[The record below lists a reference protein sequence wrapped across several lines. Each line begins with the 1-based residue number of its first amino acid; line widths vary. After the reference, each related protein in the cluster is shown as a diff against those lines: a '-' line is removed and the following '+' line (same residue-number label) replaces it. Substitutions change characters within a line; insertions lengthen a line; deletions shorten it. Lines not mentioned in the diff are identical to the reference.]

1 MLMDPFLGS
10 ALISA
15 GAGLVSG
22 IGSSL
27 FGAKKSRQAEDRAF
41 ERNKELMKMQNDFN
55 VNMWQKQNAY
65 NSPSNQLQ
73 LLKQAGVNPA
83 VSDFFGGSGSTAAE
97 VTSAS
102 ADVPYNSQ
110 IGEYYKD
117 MIKDPTQQIIQALTA
132 DAQISKL
139 RTEIQYQKLLNRDF
153 TNQLNAREELL
164 PMPGDNGYVTYDK
177 DGNPVVTVSPGYNQ
191 YQEQRASGRLD
202 IGTKA
207 IQQQLSADEL
217 EVYHDTKDVL
227 KKLTRKQLESLQ
239 QDIREKISN
248 NTLLEEDVKL
258 MKKYGI
264 SSKDQNEWV
273 TLIRAS
279 LRNPDAI
286 SHIIDALVGAT
297 GKTIQNFISG
307 IKGYGYSHKNVSW

>member
-1 MLMDPFLGS
+1 MPMDPFLGS

-55 VNMWQKQNAY
+55 VNMWEKQNSY

-97 VTSAS
+97 VTSAT
-102 ADVPYNSQ
+102 AEAPYNSQ

-117 MIKDPTQQIIQALTA
+117 MIKDPTQEIIQALTA

-177 DGNPVVTVSPGYNQ
+177 EGNPVVTVSPGYNQ

-239 QDIREKISN
+239 QDIREKIAN

-297 GKTIQNFISG
+297 GKTIRNFIPG
-307 IKGYGYSHKNVSW
+307 IKGYGYSHKNGSW

>member
-1 MLMDPFLGS
+1 MDPFLGS

-97 VTSAS
+97 VTSAP
-102 ADVPYNSQ
+102 AEVPYNSQ

-177 DGNPVVTVSPGYNQ
+177 EGNPVVTVTPGYNQ

-202 IGTKA
+202 IGSKA
-207 IQQQLSADEL
+207 LQQQLSADEL

-227 KKLTRKQLESLQ
+227 KKLTRKQLESLN
-239 QDIREKISN
+239 QDIREKIAN

-286 SHIIDALVGAT
+286 SHIIDALVGAA
-297 GKTIQNFISG
+297 GKTISNFIPG
-307 IKGYGYSHKNVSW
+307 IKGYGYSHKNGSW

>member
-1 MLMDPFLGS
+1 MPMDPFLGS

-27 FGAKKSRQAEDRAF
+27 FGASKSRQAEDRAF

-55 VNMWQKQNAY
+55 VNMWEKQNAY

-97 VTSAS
+97 VTSAT
-102 ADVPYNSQ
+102 AEAPYNSQ

-117 MIKDPTQQIIQALTA
+117 MIKDPTQEIIQALTA

-164 PMPGDNGYVTYDK
+164 PMPGDNGFVTYDK

-227 KKLTRKQLESLQ
+227 KQLTRKQLESLQ
-239 QDIREKISN
+239 QDIREKIAN

-279 LRNPDAI
+279 LRNPEAI

-297 GKTIQNFISG
+297 GKTIQKIIPG
-307 IKGYGYSHKNVSW
+307 IKGYGYSHKNGSW

>member
-1 MLMDPFLGS
+1 MDPFLGS

-27 FGAKKSRQAEDRAF
+27 FGASKSRQAEDRAF

-97 VTSAS
+97 VTSAT
-102 ADVPYNSQ
+102 AEAPYNSQ

-117 MIKDPTQQIIQALTA
+117 MIKDPTDKIIQALTA

-153 TNQLNAREELL
+153 TNQLNAREELM
-164 PMPGDNGYVTYDK
+164 PMPGDSGDVTYDEN
-177 DGNPVVTVSPGYNQ
+177 GWPVLTINNRGYNW
-191 YQEQRASGRLD
+191 YQENRASGRLD

-217 EVYHDTKDVL
+217 EVYHDTKGIL
-227 KKLTRKQLESLQ
+227 KELSRKQLESLK
-239 QDIREKISN
+239 QDIREKIAN

-297 GKTIQNFISG
+297 GKTIRNFIPG
-307 IKGYGYSHKNVSW
+307 IKGYGYSHKNGSW

>member
-1 MLMDPFLGS
+1 MPMDPFLGS

-97 VTSAS
+97 VTSAT
-102 ADVPYNSQ
+102 AEVPYNSQ

-117 MIKDPTQQIIQALTA
+117 MVKDPTDKIIQALTA

-153 TNQLNAREELL
+153 TNQLRAREELL

-217 EVYHDTKDVL
+217 EVYHDTKDFL

-239 QDIREKISN
+239 QDIRVKIAN
-248 NTLLEEDVKL
+248 NSLLEEDVKL

-297 GKTIQNFISG
+297 GKTISNFIPG
-307 IKGYGYSHKNVSW
+307 IKGYGYSHKNGLW

>member
-1 MLMDPFLGS
+1 MDPFLGAS
-10 ALISA
+10 LISA

-27 FGAKKSRQAEDRAF
+27 FGASKSRQAEDRAF

-55 VNMWQKQNAY
+55 VNMWNKQNAY
-65 NSPSNQLQ
+65 NSPSHQLQ
-73 LLKQAGVNPA
+73 MLKQAGVNPA

-97 VTSAS
+97 VTSAT
-102 ADVPYNSQ
+102 AEAPYNSQ

-164 PMPGDNGYVTYDK
+164 PMPGDYGQVMFDK
-177 DGNPVVTVSPGYNQ
+177 DGNPVVTVTPGYNQ
-191 YQEQRASGRLD
+191 YQENRASGRLD
-202 IGTKA
+202 IGSKA
-207 IQQQLSADEL
+207 IQQQLQADEL
-217 EVYHDTKDVL
+217 EVYHDTKGIL
-227 KKLTRKQLESLQ
+227 KELTRKQLESLK
-239 QDIREKISN
+239 QDIREKIAN

-297 GKTIQNFISG
+297 GKTIRNFIPG

>member
-1 MLMDPFLGS
+1 MDPFLGS

-55 VNMWQKQNAY
+55 VNMWNMQNAY
-65 NSPSNQLQ
+65 NAPSNQLQ

-97 VTSAS
+97 VTSAT

-132 DAQISKL
+132 DAQIEKL

-153 TNQLNAREELL
+153 QN
-164 PMPGDNGYVTYDK
+164 
-177 DGNPVVTVSPGYNQ
+177 
-191 YQEQRASGRLD
+191 
-202 IGTKA
+202 
-207 IQQQLSADEL
+207 QLSAKEIPFEFGDEGNPEDYL
-217 EVYHDTKDVL
+217 WARNGYIFSEHRKHQRETYETRESRIRSRLSEDEYEVYDDTKNIL
-227 KKLTRKQLESLQ
+227 KDLSRNQLESLK
-239 QDIREKISN
+239 QDIREKIAN
-248 NTLLEEDVKL
+248 NTLLDEDVKL

-297 GKTIQNFISG
+297 GKTIRNFIPG
-307 IKGYGYSHKNVSW
+307 IKGYGYSHKNGSW